1 MIKVNQIETK
11 QTETWEKTFFLLQCM
26 FFICSKLQ
34 TTKYSLTWVS
44 STSSHMKTVIVGFST
59 LIQRGH
65 KFCSCLNN
73 PCQQI
78 DPIAVGL

>member
-1 MIKVNQIETK
+1 
-11 QTETWEKTFFLLQCM
+11 
-26 FFICSKLQ
+26 
-34 TTKYSLTWVS
+34 
-44 STSSHMKTVIVGFST
+44 MKIVIVGFST

-78 DPIAVGL
+78 DPIAAGLQGVVSKIEEKHKWGKIQ

>member
-1 MIKVNQIETK
+1 M
-11 QTETWEKTFFLLQCM
+11 KTNRNLGKKNLFLLQCM
-26 FFICSKLQ
+26 FFIWSKLQ
-34 TTKYSLTWVS
+34 TTKYSLTWLF
-44 STSSHMKTVIVGFST
+44 STSSHMKIVIVGFST

-78 DPIAVGL
+78 DPIAPGL